1 MPGGTVRVVVG
12 RNRQLGS
19 GPRPT
24 IIAAVGAAQGQVT
37 VLLTVLLGV
46 PVHFPALAVTRT
58 WMVSRSVEVV
68 SVVDVPVTPVLPRH
82 SGQEAGRMA

>member
-1 MPGGTVRVVVG
+1 M
-12 RNRQLGS
+12 
-19 GPRPT
+19 
-24 IIAAVGAAQGQVT
+24 
-37 VLLTVLLGV
+37 LTVLLGV